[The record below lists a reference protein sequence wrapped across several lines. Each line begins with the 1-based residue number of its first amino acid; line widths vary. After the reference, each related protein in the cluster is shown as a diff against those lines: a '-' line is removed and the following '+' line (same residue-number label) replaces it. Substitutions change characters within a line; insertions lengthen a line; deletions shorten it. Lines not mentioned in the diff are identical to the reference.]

1 MKHNRTKIKVYVV
14 MFETQ
19 TLLKRTLTRTSEKR
33 MKHKMKWKQ
42 MEYKHIRDK
51 WISKDKFYSMYWNY
65 ISYDRNDIKKIQPKE
80 VVLTS
85 HAKYRFMER
94 FETFWHSLDE
104 ILRDIRLWVNSIK
117 WCGPDKYSYR
127 CQLGTYIISK
137 EKVVITMIK
146 TSKKQKGTP
155 L

>member
-1 MKHNRTKIKVYVV
+1 

-19 TLLKRTLTRTSEKR
+19 ALLKRTLTRTSEKR
-33 MKHKMKWKQ
+33 MKHKMAWKQ
-42 MEYKHIRDK
+42 AEYNRIRKRD
-51 WISKDKFYSMYWNY
+51 WYWYKDFCNTYRNY
-65 ISYDRNDIKKIQPKE
+65 ISYNRNDIKKLQPKE
-80 VVLTS
+80 VVLTT

-146 TSKKQKGTP
+146 TLKKQKGTP